1 MHASVHGS
9 WKRQG
14 PWVPCGAA
22 PYRGTPPSHTARQSL
37 GSWTFGEIGRLRS
50 ELLRAPIFAHS
61 SSPGGRYHHSSGR
74 AARWNDQVIHP
85 PPPGNLVNLNECQN
99 GANHGPPAQV
109 HFHGLSMGDFCY
121 EFPLIFGEIAGEARK
136 GLPFHLC
143 GVLRACVLLF
153 SHTQAHAALR
163 WSASCLLLRVCS
175 FQATPAA
182 DSVTRT
188 TSAWTAGWRRRFR

>member
-1 MHASVHGS
+1 M
-9 WKRQG
+9 
-14 PWVPCGAA
+14 
-22 PYRGTPPSHTARQSL
+22 
-37 GSWTFGEIGRLRS
+37 
-50 ELLRAPIFAHS
+50 RAPIFAHS

-99 GANHGPPAQV
+99 GVNHGPPAQV

-163 WSASCLLLRVCS
+163 WLASCLHRHFRDLHSLGKLDIGEIGRYQGSDVS
-175 FQATPAA
+175 H
-182 DSVTRT
+182 
-188 TSAWTAGWRRRFR
+188 AGVI

>member
-1 MHASVHGS
+1 MPNLISDFITLRELTS
-9 WKRQG
+9 QL
-14 PWVPCGAA
+14 
-22 PYRGTPPSHTARQSL
+22 ARAWE
-37 GSWTFGEIGRLRS
+37 SWTFGEIGRLRS

-99 GANHGPPAQV
+99 GVNHGPPAQV
-109 HFHGLSMGDFCY
+109 HIHGLSMGDFCY

-143 GVLRACVLLF
+143 GVLRACVRVILPYPSACCL
-153 SHTQAHAALR
+153 ALINI
-163 WSASCLLLRVCS
+163 L
-175 FQATPAA
+175 PAR
-182 DSVTRT
+182 SR
-188 TSAWTAGWRRRFR
+188 